1 MAEEG
6 ARTRGA
12 HCTSVDA
19 AFKFRNG
26 KGQVELALVEWK
38 YTESYRRKRTPEPE
52 KDRVRTQRYG
62 RLYAAEGGPL
72 HQRIPLHLLFDARTR
87 LIGAFTLAV
96 CLAAVLFALWAAKYT
111 TEKSYGEYDVVFQEA
126 VTGLSVGSQVLY
138 SGISVGAVRTL
149 SLMKDDPRKVVARIR
164 LNAETPVKTDTRAK
178 LTVTGLTGTTVIQL
192 TGGSPGAPILEGAQG
207 RRDDVPVIPSEPSA
221 LQNIAATASEIVDR
235 VNQLLS
241 DENVARVTRTLDQLD
256 QITGSIS
263 GEREEIA
270 SLIRNARAASEKLD
284 QTLASAD
291 RTINNLDQGL
301 VKELPE
307 LVAKLDRTLSQL
319 ESASQSAD
327 AILSDNREAIADFSQ
342 DGLAQVGPT
351 MRQLRGLIR
360 ELDDLANRLEDNP
373 AGFLLGKE
381 QPEEFEP

>member
-1 MAEEG
+1 ME
-6 ARTRGA
+6 TRA
-12 HCTSVDA
+12 NHV
-19 AFKFRNG
+19 
-26 KGQVELALVEWK
+26 
-38 YTESYRRKRTPEPE
+38 
-52 KDRVRTQRYG
+52 
-62 RLYAAEGGPL
+62 
-72 HQRIPLHLLFDARTR
+72 

-96 CLAAVLFALWAAKYT
+96 FVCAVLFALWAAKYT
-111 TEKSYGEYDVVFQEA
+111 TEKSFQEYDVVFQEA

-138 SGISVGAVRTL
+138 SGISVGAVRRL

-164 LNAETPVKTDTRAK
+164 LSADTPVKTDTRAK
-178 LTVTGLTGTTVIQL
+178 LALTGLTGVAIIQL
-192 TGGSPGAPILEGAQG
+192 TGGSPGSPALEPREGQRVAL
-207 RRDDVPVIPSEPSA
+207 IPSEPSA

-270 SLIRNARAASEKLD
+270 ALIRNARAASEKLD

-301 VKELPE
+301 VKELPG

-319 ESASQSAD
+319 ESASSSAD
-327 AILSDNREAIADFSQ
+327 AILTDNREAFADFSQ

-351 MRQLRGLIR
+351 LRQLRSLIR
-360 ELDDLANRLEDNP
+360 DLDDLVERVEGNP
-373 AGFLLGKE
+373 AGVLLGRE

>member
-1 MAEEG
+1 ME
-6 ARTRGA
+6 TRA
-12 HCTSVDA
+12 NHV
-19 AFKFRNG
+19 
-26 KGQVELALVEWK
+26 
-38 YTESYRRKRTPEPE
+38 
-52 KDRVRTQRYG
+52 
-62 RLYAAEGGPL
+62 
-72 HQRIPLHLLFDARTR
+72 

-96 CLAAVLFALWAAKYT
+96 FVCAVLFALWAAKYT
-111 TEKSYGEYDVVFQEA
+111 TEKSFEEYDVVFQEA

-138 SGISVGAVRTL
+138 SGISVGAVRKL

-164 LNAETPVKTDTRAK
+164 LSADTPVKTDTRAK
-178 LTVTGLTGTTVIQL
+178 LALTGLTGVAIIQL
-192 TGGSPGAPILEGAQG
+192 TGGSPGSPALEPREGQRVAL
-207 RRDDVPVIPSEPSA
+207 IPSEPSA

-270 SLIRNARAASEKLD
+270 ALIRNARAASEKLD

-301 VKELPE
+301 VKELPG
-307 LVAKLDRTLSQL
+307 LVAKLDRTLGQL
-319 ESASQSAD
+319 ETASRSAD
-327 AILSDNREAIADFSQ
+327 AILSDNREAFADFSQ

-351 MRQLRGLIR
+351 LRQLRSLIR
-360 ELDDLANRLEDNP
+360 DLDDLVERVEGNP
-373 AGFLLGKE
+373 AGVLLGRE